1 MNTMITNPTE
11 SEMEEE
17 KQEKRKGS
25 KKWWIIGGIS
35 LVLVLA
41 AGAFIGGMWMV
52 GQATGM
58 GSVMDPEVF
67 AAGLVKL
74 EETPD
79 EPPEM
84 AGAVKSVDDNS
95 IFISTIN
102 STGAFVHGPGAS
114 LSEGPTVEVVVD
126 RNTAILADVTAADF
140 DFSGMMS
147 GDGGGTGM
155 PDNEEVAEFA
165 NMKRVIEPGVL
176 EDIEPNTMIWIW
188 GERSGDRINA
198 TAVLYLVLPFSMGG

>member
-1 MNTMITNPTE
+1 MNTATTNPTE
-11 SEMEEE
+11 SEMEE
-17 KQEKRKGS
+17 QEKRKVS
-25 KKWWIIGGIS
+25 KKWWIIGGIA
-35 LVLVLA
+35 LVLLLA

-58 GSVMDPEVF
+58 SSFMDPEAF
-67 AAGLVKL
+67 AAELVKL

-95 IFISTIN
+95 IFISTLN

-114 LSEGPTVEVVVD
+114 LSEGPEVEVVVD
-126 RNTAILADVTAADF
+126 RNTALLADVTAEDF

-147 GDGGGTGM
+147 GDGDGMGMGM
-155 PDNEEVAEFA
+155 PENEEVSEFA
-165 NMKRVIEPGVL
+165 NSERVIEPGLL
-176 EDIEPNTMIWIW
+176 EDVEPGTMIWIW